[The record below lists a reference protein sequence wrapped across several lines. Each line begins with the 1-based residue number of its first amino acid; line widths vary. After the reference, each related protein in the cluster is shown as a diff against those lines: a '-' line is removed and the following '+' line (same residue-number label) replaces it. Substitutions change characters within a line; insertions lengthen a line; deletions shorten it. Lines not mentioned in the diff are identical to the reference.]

1 MSITKKILPPKNPVI
16 LGSASDR
23 RRDILRKLGL
33 HFKIAVPDVDEVL
46 YGDNPRRTVFENA
59 ANKFNWCRK
68 KYPENKIITADTV
81 IDFEGRC
88 VSKPLSL
95 EEAKSL
101 LLKFSDKKQDILT
114 AVALSAD
121 DKEPEVH
128 VVLSSVKF
136 KKLNH
141 QEIEE
146 YFSKVDPLDKAGA
159 YNIDQ
164 HADIIIDSYSGSYSN
179 IMGLPIEVIKTW
191 LKQQI

>member
-1 MSITKKILPPKNPVI
+1 MSVIPRILTPKNLVI
-16 LGSASDR
+16 LGSASER

-33 HFKIAVPDVDEVL
+33 HFIIAVPDVDEVF
-46 YGDNPRRTVFENA
+46 YVDNPRQTVFENA
-59 ANKFNWCRK
+59 VSKFIWCRK

-88 VSKPLSL
+88 VSKPISL

-128 VVLSSVKF
+128 VVLSSVEF

-141 QEIEE
+141 QVIEE

-164 HADIIIDSYSGSYSN
+164 HADLIIDSYSGSFSN
-179 IMGLPIEVIKTW
+179 IMGLPLEIIKTW